1 VCDSV
6 SYTFCQNCQNPKRSS
21 VSQNTTWSIETVSF
35 FPAGGTLKKKLV
47 EQTSK
52 WHLRDNHASIYMIY
66 ISDPPFPGPVS
77 ISVIK

>member
-1 VCDSV
+1 MLSNHPGATHPIIKIVLGKTASAAR
-6 SYTFCQNCQNPKRSS
+6 N
-21 VSQNTTWSIETVSF
+21 
-35 FPAGGTLKKKLV
+35 LKKKLV